1 MKTIIYSKTN
11 VGRDAKNPLLDL
23 REEDSIYYY
32 ETLIQWLGTI
42 SKLSQAKDYAWEQTV
57 KRRPKQLSRGKSGA
71 NSVFSVVSG
80 LLYNYTENFKNYGVC
95 RLSQRQ
101 LDDVEFC
108 AMFMHAIDDTHE
120 VLQFREALF
129 DIGGRII

>member
-1 MKTIIYSKTN
+1 MKQIVYTKTS
-11 VGRDAKNPLLDL
+11 VGNNQKNPLVDL
-23 REEDSIYYY
+23 REDDSIYYY
-32 ETLIQWLGTI
+32 LTLVEWLGTI
-42 SKLSQAKDYAWEQTV
+42 SKLAQSKDYAWEQCI
-57 KRRPKQLSRGKSGA
+57 KRRPKQLSRGRSGA

-80 LLYNYTENFKNYGVC
+80 LLYNYTQNFKNYGVC

-108 AMFMHAIDDTHE
+108 SMFMHAIDDTHE
-120 VLQFREALF
+120 PIQFREALF